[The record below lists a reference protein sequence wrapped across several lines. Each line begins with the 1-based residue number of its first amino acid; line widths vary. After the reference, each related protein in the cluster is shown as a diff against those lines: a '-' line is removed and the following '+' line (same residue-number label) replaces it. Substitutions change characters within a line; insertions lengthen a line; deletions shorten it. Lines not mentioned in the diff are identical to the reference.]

1 MNINDRVNRI
11 EDRAT
16 TGAIII
22 DIDHEAACALIQYD
36 EGGTGWW
43 PLDCLELQPQ

>member
-43 PLDCLELQPQ
+43 PLDCLELQQ

>member
-16 TGAIII
+16 TGAVII
-22 DIDHEAACALIQYD
+22 DIDHESASALIQYD
-36 EGGTGWW
+36 EGGEGWW
-43 PLDCLELQPQ
+43 PLDSIAPEP

>member
-16 TGAIII
+16 TGAVII
-22 DIDHEAACALIQYD
+22 DINHESACALIQYD
-36 EGGTGWW
+36 EGGAGWW